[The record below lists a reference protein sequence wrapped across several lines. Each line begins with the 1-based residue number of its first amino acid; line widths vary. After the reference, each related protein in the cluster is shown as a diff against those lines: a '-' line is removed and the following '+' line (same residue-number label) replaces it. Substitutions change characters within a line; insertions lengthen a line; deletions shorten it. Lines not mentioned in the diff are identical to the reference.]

1 MLLKNLHKILITLM
15 ILVQPMQAED
25 IYKVEVIVI
34 KFTDVK
40 TDEKFN
46 NYLDFSP
53 SSVKKLEENKIIL
66 LP

>member
-1 MLLKNLHKILITLM
+1 M

-66 LP
+66 LPEKFIENAQNK